1 MFVFFF
7 CKIHQF
13 IWNNLPNPSTE
24 LFLFIL
30 TRVSQINAWL
40 LDKTIVFNF
49 FSNLSIIG
57 NTGRAVHDTN
67 KASALFNS
75 ILANTS
81 YK

>member
-40 LDKTIVFNF
+40 LDNTAVFNY
-49 FSNLSIIG
+49 FSNFSIMG
-57 NTGRAVHDTN
+57 KTGRAVHETN
-67 KASALFNS
+67 RASALFNS
-75 ILANTS
+75 MLDNTS
-81 YK
+81 YR